1 MTGDVCVLLPTYDE
15 AATVADV
22 VTDFRD
28 HGFTNILVIDGGS
41 TDDTR
46 DCARK
51 AGARVEIQSGSGKG
65 QAIREA
71 VREHVTTDYVLMAD
85 ADGTYRASDADAM
98 LEPLRGGTAE
108 HVIGDRF
115 ADMHDDAMTG
125 LNRVGNTIFNG
136 LFSLIHREDFGDILS
151 GYRAFTVDSF
161 ERLRLSAD
169 GFGLETELAVECAR
183 HGVRTTVVP
192 ITYLPRPDG
201 SNTNLHPVRDGGI
214 ILMAIYRQAKTSN
227 PLFYFGS
234 AGAVS
239 GVAGAIIAAYVAWD
253 WFANGIS
260 HNVLALVAGVGV
272 ILGVQLLIFG
282 VLSDLLVTL
291 HGETLDRVEA
301 LEREVDSA
309 GAATADGPTGDD
321 ATDTS
326 DSEGQDRADP
336 PEQ

>member
-1 MTGDVCVLLPTYDE
+1 MTDDVCVLLPTYDE

-22 VTDFRD
+22 VTDFRE
-28 HGFTNILVIDGGS
+28 HGFEDVLVIDGGS

-46 DCARK
+46 EHARD
-51 AGARVEIQSGSGKG
+51 AGARVEVQSGSGKG

-71 VREHVTTDYVLMAD
+71 VREHVTANYVLMAD

-98 LEPLRGGTAE
+98 LEPLRSGTAE

-115 ADMHDDAMTG
+115 ADMHEDAMTG
-125 LNRVGNTIFNG
+125 LNRIGNRIFNG
-136 LFSLIHREDFGDILS
+136 LFSIIHREDYGDILS

-161 ERLRLSAD
+161 RRLRLSSD
-169 GFGLETELAVECAR
+169 GFGIETELAVECAR
-183 HGVRTTVVP
+183 HGVRTSVVP

-239 GVAGAIIAAYVAWD
+239 GFAGAFIAAYVAYD
-253 WFANGIS
+253 WFVNGIS
-260 HNVLALVAGVGV
+260 HNVLALVAGVGI

-282 VLSDLLVTL
+282 VLSDLVVTL

-301 LEREVDSA
+301 LEREFDPAEAADSRS
-309 GAATADGPTGDD
+309 GNADVPD
-321 ATDTS
+321 

>member
-1 MTGDVCVLLPTYDE
+1 MTDDVCVLLPAYDE

-22 VTDFRD
+22 VTDFRE
-28 HGFTNILVIDGGS
+28 HGFEDVLVIDGGS

-46 DCARK
+46 EHARD
-51 AGARVEIQSGSGKG
+51 AGARVEVQSGSGKG

-71 VREHVTTDYVLMAD
+71 VREHVDAEVVLMVD

-98 LEPLRGGTAE
+98 LEPLRSGTAE

-115 ADMHDDAMTG
+115 ADMHEGAMTG
-125 LNRVGNTIFNG
+125 LNRVGNSIFNG
-136 LFSLIHREDFGDILS
+136 LFSIIHREDYGDILS

-161 ERLRLSAD
+161 RRLRLSSD
-169 GFGLETELAVECAR
+169 GFGIETELAVECAR
-183 HGVRTTVVP
+183 HGVRTSVVP

-239 GVAGAIIAAYVAWD
+239 GVAGAIIATYVAYD
-253 WFANGIS
+253 WFANSIS
-260 HNVLALVAGVGV
+260 HNVLALVAGVGI

-282 VLSDLLVTL
+282 VLSDLVVTL

-301 LEREVDSA
+301 LERESDPADVASRRSSTVDA
-309 GAATADGPTGDD
+309 PD
-321 ATDTS
+321 